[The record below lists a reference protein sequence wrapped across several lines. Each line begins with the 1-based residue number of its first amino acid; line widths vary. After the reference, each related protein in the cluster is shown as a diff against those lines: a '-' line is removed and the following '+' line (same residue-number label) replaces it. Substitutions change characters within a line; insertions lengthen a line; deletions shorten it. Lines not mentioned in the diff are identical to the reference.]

1 MWSRMEDWL
10 RAVRPRLNDPPSEAG
25 QGLVEYAMILI
36 LAVVMVIVLLVL
48 FAPWLN
54 NSYLNVISNL

>member
-1 MWSRMEDWL
+1 MEDWL
-10 RAVRPRLNDPPSEAG
+10 RTFEPRLNSPPSEEG

-54 NSYLNVISNL
+54 NAYLNVISNL

>member
-1 MWSRMEDWL
+1 MWSRMEAWL
-10 RAVRPRLNDPPSEAG
+10 RSPRQQPSISHCQQG

-36 LAVVMVIVLLVL
+36 LAVVMVIILLTL

-54 NSYLNVISNL
+54 NTYLNVISVL

>member
-1 MWSRMEDWL
+1 MEDWL
-10 RAVRPRLNDPPSEAG
+10 RTIQPRLNDPPSEEG

-36 LAVVMVIVLLVL
+36 LAVVMIIVLLVL
-48 FAPWLN
+48 FAPWLS

>member
-1 MWSRMEDWL
+1 MWSRMEVWL
-10 RAVRPRLNDPPSEAG
+10 RALRPTLNSPPNEKG

-48 FAPWLN
+48 FAPWLSN
-54 NSYLNVISNL
+54 AYLNVINVL

>member
-10 RAVRPRLNDPPSEAG
+10 RTVRPRLNDPPSEAG

>member
-1 MWSRMEDWL
+1 MWSRLEGWL
-10 RAVRPRLNDPPSEAG
+10 RKPRQQPGISRYQEG

-36 LAVVMVIVLLVL
+36 LAVLLVIVLLTL

-54 NSYLNVISNL
+54 NTYLNVIKVL